1 MANKPKDVKDI
12 PAGINDNFEVCVMGI
27 NNIIEL
33 SKASKKYKKV
43 LKVNNAA
50 KRDAL
55 STDLYKGMSI
65 ALEDNQKID
74 IQKLIDFKER
84 KAELE
89 NRHRQEQE
97 GYGKAE

>member
-1 MANKPKDVKDI
+1 MANKPKDVKVV
-12 PAGINDNFEVCVMGI
+12 PTGINDDFEVCVMGI
-27 NNIIEL
+27 NNIIEF

-43 LKVNNAA
+43 LKVNNAV

-55 STDLYKGMSI
+55 STDLHKGMSI
-65 ALEDNQKID
+65 SLENNQQID

-89 NRHRQEQE
+89 NRNKQQQE